1 MQITVYTV
9 VGVNESP
16 TTTVWSGL
24 LRMSR
29 VVSSES
35 VTDSAKVEQ
44 VLETHRSPAVKPPAL
59 ASESQRQAVTPN
71 PIDPNSAE
79 GLQATFELFNRMS
92 DDLADS
98 YRALEA
104 RVGALTAELDRVNA
118 QKAQEVQS
126 KDRVSARLSNLLDL
140 LPGGVVVLDR
150 WGTISQINPAGEELL
165 ATGLTGRKWVDII
178 AEFFAPQSDDGHEIS
193 MKSGKRVSLSTRS
206 LEQETGQII
215 LLTDQTETRH
225 LQAQLSRGQRLSA
238 LGRMVS
244 ALAHQI
250 RTPLS
255 AAILYASHLKERNL
269 TAEQT
274 RRFSEKISSRLHHLE
289 QQVSDM
295 LVFAKGDVVLNDE
308 CSVATLMTELQ
319 SAVDVALQANQ
330 AQLLVD
336 NDCPELILRCN
347 LQSLVG
353 ALSNLINNALQASPF
368 ATNVQLACQ
377 LKDSLLTMTVTDQGA
392 GIAPALLQRLTD
404 EEAFISTKS
413 QGTGLGLAVVRAV
426 AKAHCG
432 EFELCSI
439 EQQGTTASIRLPINA
454 LSLSTGDWHE

>member
-1 MQITVYTV
+1 MSKVISSNKVANRSRGKQDI
-9 VGVNESP
+9 SL
-16 TTTVWSGL
+16 GL
-24 LRMSR
+24 S
-29 VVSSES
+29 
-35 VTDSAKVEQ
+35 TDVHPKTAVLDGNNSA
-44 VLETHRSPAVKPPAL
+44 LDSYNFAL
-59 ASESQRQAVTPN
+59 
-71 PIDPNSAE
+71 DPNSKE

-140 LPGGVVVLDR
+140 LPGGVIVLDR

-165 ATGLTGRKWVDII
+165 ARDLTGRKWVDII
-178 AEFFAPQSDDGHEIS
+178 AEFFAPKNDDGHEIS

-255 AAILYASHLKERNL
+255 AAILYASHLKERDL
-269 TAEQT
+269 TVEQT
-274 RRFSEKISSRLHHLE
+274 QRFSEKISSRLHHLE

-295 LVFAKGDVVLNDE
+295 LVFAKGDVVLNDH
-308 CSVATLMTELQ
+308 CSVATLISELQ
-319 SAVDVALQANQ
+319 SAVDVSLQANE
-330 AQLLVD
+330 AQLFVS
-336 NDCPELILRCN
+336 NRCPELMLNCN
-347 LQSLVG
+347 LQSLIG
-353 ALSNLINNALQASPF
+353 ALSNLINNALQASLL
-368 ATNVQLACQ
+368 ASDVELACQ
-377 LKDSLLTMTVTDQGA
+377 IKDQQFTMTVTDHGA
-392 GIAPALLQRLTD
+392 GIAPQLLQRLMD
-404 EEAFISTKS
+404 EEAFVSTKS

-426 AKAHCG
+426 AKAHHG
-432 EFELCSI
+432 QFQLSSI
-439 EQQGTTASIRLPINA
+439 EQQGTSASICIPVNEVTRSAGN
-454 LSLSTGDWHE
+454 WHE

>member
-1 MQITVYTV
+1 
-9 VGVNESP
+9 
-16 TTTVWSGL
+16 
-24 LRMSR
+24 MSR
-29 VVSSES
+29 VVSSELDN
-35 VTDSAKVEQ
+35 DSAKIKQALESDQSPEVNAQTRVSDTHGQ
-44 VLETHRSPAVKPPAL
+44 VAA
-59 ASESQRQAVTPN
+59 PN
-71 PIDPNSAE
+71 RIDPNSAE

-98 YRALEA
+98 YRALEV

-118 QKAQEVQS
+118 QKAHEVQS

-225 LQAQLSRGQRLSA
+225 LQAQVSRGQRLSA

-255 AAILYASHLKERNL
+255 AAILYASHLKEREL

-274 RRFSEKISSRLHHLE
+274 QRFSEKISSRLHHLE

-295 LVFAKGDVVLNDE
+295 LVFAKGDVVLNDQ
-308 CSVATLMTELQ
+308 CSVGELITELQ

-336 NDCPELILRCN
+336 NSCPELMIRCN

-353 ALSNLINNALQASPF
+353 ALSNLINNALQASSLGVD
-368 ATNVQLACQ
+368 VQLSCQ
-377 LKDSLLTMTVTDQGA
+377 LKDRLLTIMVTDQGA
-392 GIAPALLQRLTD
+392 GIAPPLLQRLSD
-404 EEAFISTKS
+404 EEAFVSTKS

-426 AKAHCG
+426 AKAHRG
-432 EFELCSI
+432 EFELSSVAH
-439 EQQGTTASIRLPINA
+439 QGSKARILLPINA
-454 LSLSTGDWHE
+454 MPILAGD

>member
-1 MQITVYTV
+1 
-9 VGVNESP
+9 
-16 TTTVWSGL
+16 
-24 LRMSR
+24 MSK
-29 VVSSES
+29 VISSELDAE
-35 VTDSAKVEQ
+35 TAKVKQKFEAKRSSVSNAQ
-44 VLETHRSPAVKPPAL
+44 PSLLDTH
-59 ASESQRQAVTPN
+59 SQPSSANV
-71 PIDPNSAE
+71 IDPNSKE

-140 LPGGVVVLDR
+140 LPGGVIVLDR
-150 WGTISQINPAGEELL
+150 WGSVSQINPAGEELL
-165 ATGLTGRKWVDII
+165 TSGLIGRKWVEII
-178 AEFFAPQSDDGHEIS
+178 AEYFAPKSDDGHEIS

-255 AAILYASHLKERNL
+255 AAILYASHLKDRNL
-269 TAEQT
+269 TVEQT
-274 RRFSEKISSRLHHLE
+274 QRFSEKISSRLHHLE

-295 LVFAKGDVVLNDE
+295 LVFAKGDVVLNDH
-308 CSVATLMTELQ
+308 CSIATLMTELQ
-319 SAVDVALQANQ
+319 SAVDVDLQANQ
-330 AQLLVD
+330 ACLLVD
-336 NDCPELILRCN
+336 NECPDLMIRCN

-353 ALSNLINNALQASPF
+353 ALSNLINNALQASPLV
-368 ATNVQLACQ
+368 AEVQLTCH
-377 LKDSLLTMTVTDQGA
+377 LKDDQLRLTVIDQGT
-392 GIAPALLQRLTD
+392 GIASQLLQRLTD

-426 AKAHCG
+426 AKAHRG
-432 EFELCSI
+432 EFALSSK
-439 EQQGTTASIRLPINA
+439 EQQGTKAIIHLPIDDV
-454 LSLSTGDWHE
+454 SSPSGDWHE

>member
-1 MQITVYTV
+1 
-9 VGVNESP
+9 
-16 TTTVWSGL
+16 
-24 LRMSR
+24 MSK
-29 VVSSES
+29 VVSSEL
-35 VTDSAKVEQ
+35 VTDTAKVEQ
-44 VLETHRSPAVKPPAL
+44 ALEANRSSVVKPQLL
-59 ASESQRQAVTPN
+59 ASQPHSQGASPN

-165 ATGLTGRKWVDII
+165 TTGLTGRKWVDII

-255 AAILYASHLKERNL
+255 AAILYASHLKERDL
-269 TAEQT
+269 TIEQT
-274 RRFSEKISSRLHHLE
+274 QRFSEKISSRLHHLE

-295 LVFAKGDVVLNDE
+295 LVFAKGDVVLNDQ
-308 CSVATLMTELQ
+308 CSVADLITELL

-336 NDCPELILRCN
+336 NSCPELMIRCN

-353 ALSNLINNALQASPF
+353 ALSNLINNALQASAP
-368 ATNVQLACQ
+368 AADVQLSCQ
-377 LKDSLLTMTVTDQGA
+377 LKDRLLIMTVSDQGA
-392 GIAPALLQRLTD
+392 GIALPLLQRLND

-426 AKAHCG
+426 AKAHRG
-432 EFELCSI
+432 DFQLSSI
-439 EQQGTTASIRLPINA
+439 EDQGTKASIRLPTDA
-454 LSLSTGDWHE
+454 HASLTGDWHE